1 MGSMIEELINQLHGR
16 HVYLDTNVLIYF
28 LDRNPDYFTVSAAI
42 VEAIESGSIAGYTGD
57 AVIAEILV
65 KPYRSGNIE
74 LVSGIKAFFKTEN
87 FLTICH
93 HDADTFDLA
102 AQLRAKY
109 NQKFIDALHYATA
122 IRSGCHAIITNDNG
136 IRNSEQLEVIS
147 LSSFRLSQEKYS
159 GDLDID

>member
-1 MGSMIEELINQLHGR
+1 MESIEELLDRLHGR
-16 HVYLDTNVLIYF
+16 SVYLDTNVLIYF
-28 LDRNPDYFTVSAAI
+28 LDRNPDYFTLSAAI
-42 VEAIESGSIAGYTGD
+42 IEAIESGSIAGYTGD
-57 AVIAEILV
+57 AVVAEILV
-65 KPYRSGNIE
+65 KPYRTGNIE
-74 LVSGIKAFFKTEN
+74 LVSGIKAFFQTEQ

-136 IRNSEQLEVIS
+136 IRTSDHLEVIS
-147 LSSFRLSQEKYS
+147 LSTHRAKTRLP
-159 GDLDID
+159 

>member
-1 MGSMIEELINQLHGR
+1 MESIEELLDRLHGR
-16 HVYLDTNVLIYF
+16 SVYLDTNVLIYF
-28 LDRNPDYFTVSAAI
+28 LDRNPDYFTLSAAI
-42 VEAIESGSIAGYTGD
+42 VEAIEYGSIAGYTGD
-57 AVIAEILV
+57 AVVAEILV

-74 LVSGIKAFFKTEN
+74 LVSGIKAFFQTEQ

-136 IRNSEQLEVIS
+136 FNNNDLLEVIS
-147 LSSFRLSQEKYS
+147 LSPFHAQ
-159 GDLDID
+159 

>member
-1 MGSMIEELINQLHGR
+1 MESIEELLDRLHGR
-16 HVYLDTNVLIYF
+16 SVYLDTNVLIYF
-28 LDRNPDYFTVSAAI
+28 LDRNPDYFTLSAAI

-57 AVIAEILV
+57 AVVAEILV
-65 KPYRSGNIE
+65 KPYRTGNIE
-74 LVSGIKAFFKTEN
+74 LVSGIKAFFQTEQ

-136 IRNSEQLEVIS
+136 IRTSDHLEVIS
-147 LSSFRLSQEKYS
+147 LSTHRAKTRLP
-159 GDLDID
+159 

>member
-1 MGSMIEELINQLHGR
+1 MGTIEELLDRLHGR
-16 HVYLDTNVLIYF
+16 RVYLDTNLLIYF
-28 LDRNPDYFTVSAAI
+28 LDRNPDYFNVAEAI
-42 VEAIESGSIAGYTGD
+42 IEAIENGSMSGYTGD

-65 KPYRSGNIE
+65 KPYRSGNVA
-74 LVSGIKAFFKTEN
+74 LVSSIKAFFNTEN

-93 HDADTFDLA
+93 HDAETFDLA

-109 NQKFIDALHYATA
+109 NQKFIDALHCATA

-147 LSSFRLSQEKYS
+147 LSSFRLSEEKYS

>member
-1 MGSMIEELINQLHGR
+1 MGTIEELLNQLHGR

-28 LDRNPDYFTVSAAI
+28 LDRNPDYFTVASAVI
-42 VEAIESGSIAGYTGD
+42 EAIESGSIAGYTGD
-57 AVIAEILV
+57 AVVAEILV
-65 KPYRSGNIE
+65 KPYRSGSIE
-74 LVSGIKAFFKTEN
+74 LVSGIKAFFQTEN

-93 HDADTFDLA
+93 HDAEAFDLA

-136 IRNSEQLEVIS
+136 IRNSENLDVIS
-147 LSSFRLSQEKYS
+147 LSRFHMDSDIFS
-159 GDLDID
+159 GDLD

>member
-1 MGSMIEELINQLHGR
+1 MGTIEELVNQLHGR

-28 LDRNPDYFTVSAAI
+28 LDRNPDYFTLAAAI
-42 VEAIESGSIAGYTGD
+42 IEAIESGSIAGYTGD

-65 KPYRSGNIE
+65 KPYRSGNIA
-74 LVSGIKAFFKTEN
+74 LVSSIKAFFKTEN

-122 IRSGCHAIITNDNG
+122 IRSGCHAIITNDSG
-136 IRNSEQLEVIS
+136 ITTSERLEIIS
-147 LSSFRLSQEKYS
+147 LSPFRAQ
-159 GDLDID
+159 

>member
-1 MGSMIEELINQLHGR
+1 MGSIEELLDRLHGR
-16 HVYLDTNVLIYF
+16 SVYLDTNVLICF
-28 LDRNPDYFTVSAAI
+28 LDRNPDYLALSAAI
-42 VEAIESGSIAGYTGD
+42 IEAIESGSITGFTGD
-57 AVIAEILV
+57 AVVAEILV

-74 LVSGIKAFFKTEN
+74 LVSGIKAFFQTEQ

-136 IRNSEQLEVIS
+136 IRNSEHLEVIS
-147 LSSFRLSQEKYS
+147 LSGFRQNGEA
-159 GDLDID
+159 